1 MLKIKSAFTL
11 IELIFA
17 IVIIGIAALSLPMMS
32 QVISKGS
39 EKSLTQEAIFI
50 AFTEITK
57 VTSAAWDENSRIG
70 NDDYEHIIFTSNAEA
85 DLNLSKRNGNINI
98 LYNTNTNRTIR
109 LSALGFDAN
118 DNNGTAD
125 RENDVDDYIISGANA
140 TGSAGSDTGYKF
152 QYTKD
157 IALIASSSF
166 GNISATNPSP
176 NPNIKRIQIN
186 VDDTAGN
193 LLVSFYMY
201 AINTGSVANHP
212 WRVLE

>member
-1 MLKIKSAFTL
+1 MLRLRQAFTL

-17 IVIIGIAALSLPMMS
+17 IVIIGIATLSLPMMS

-70 NDDYEHIIFTSNAEA
+70 NDDYEHVIFADDAEA
-85 DLNLSKRNGNINI
+85 TASVTNDLTSRTGNINI
-98 LYNTNTNRTIR
+98 PYNINNNRTLRPIV
-109 LSALGFDAN
+109 LWPDG
-118 DNNGTAD
+118 GET
-125 RENDVDDYIISGANA
+125 REDDVDDYIATGANA
-140 TGSAGSDTGYKF
+140 TGSAGSETGYKF

-157 IALIASSSF
+157 ITVASNASF
-166 GNISATNPSP
+166 GDLVTNA
-176 NPNIKRIQIN
+176 NIKKIEIRVN
-186 VDDTAGN
+186 DASG
-193 LLVSFYMY
+193 LLVKFNMY

>member
-70 NDDYEHIIFTSNAEA
+70 NNDYEHIIFTSDTEEA
-85 DLNLSKRNGNINI
+85 LGLSKRNGNINI
-98 LYNTNTNRTIR
+98 SYTDYNRTIR
-109 LSALGFDAN
+109 PTMAIFDV
-118 DNNGTAD
+118 GET
-125 RENDVDDYIISGANA
+125 REDDVDDYIISGANA

-157 IALIASSSF
+157 IALIASNSF
-166 GNISATNPSP
+166 GATGPTNPSP